1 MGGKWINLGTESVPN
16 TMSDLCGRGVRFV
29 CLTFLDQRGPHTNRT
44 TRPHKSDRVFR
55 IRLVRFGALRR
66 QTCTRSKPKRPQFQ
80 ITISDLKCGSS
91 RSSKGSQKWT
101 NASGFVT
108 IEGSVLTPLAL
119 FGAIFLWDVLSK
131 SNWFVSFCFDLVNIS
146 LGAIGYTC
154 LLFTLILQ
162 WSQLSRISAAQGS
175 GKCWR

>member
-1 MGGKWINLGTESVPN
+1 VANESIWVPN
-16 TMSDLCGRGVRFV
+16 RCRIPCPICVAEVSDLCVWPSWTKGAH
-29 CLTFLDQRGPHTNRT
+29 PHTNRT

-66 QTCTRSKPKRPQFQ
+66 QTCTRSEPKRPQFQ

-175 GKCWR
+175 GTCWR